1 MVRFNKESQR
11 YFASKGW
18 NLAISGMIRIQPRAR
33 SQGIV
38 QGLRGNRLKTV
49 VEGAAAQTEWLRVE
63 EQEYWRVARGARVFE
78 GSWESPSW
86 WDQSSESSWD

>member
-1 MVRFNKESQR
+1 
-11 YFASKGW
+11 
-18 NLAISGMIRIQPRAR
+18 MIRIQPRAR

-63 EQEYWRVARGARVFE
+63 EQEYWRVARGARVVE
-78 GSWESPSW
+78 GS
-86 WDQSSESSWD
+86 